1 MEYPRTA
8 LNGAAVKR
16 SKWALAMLFLVD
28 GVGFGTWAAH
38 VPVFKQFLRLRNDS
52 LTFVLVSLIVGAI
65 ITMPVTGQLIQH
77 YGSRRVVRMAAMI
90 YILMVALLAQASNL
104 LSLILFA
111 GLYGAAKGAFDVA
124 VNAQAITVE
133 KQYGSPI
140 MSFFQGC
147 WSAGGLFG
155 AGAASLLLQHGGTA
169 RTDLSLTAGVL
180 ILCCLWAIPLLI
192 GEMEQK
198 TATPRNRAKFMWP
211 DAALLRL
218 AALAFFGLMAEGAI
232 GDWASVYL
240 HSNVGVTISLA
251 AAGYAAYAVAMA
263 AGRFSGDW
271 LAQRIS
277 GKNLL
282 HVSGLLIAVGM
293 ACALLFPSWW
303 PAVGG
308 LMLTG
313 LGIANIVPVIWGVA
327 GRDTRMGAG
336 PAISTV
342 TTVGYCGFLT
352 GPPVIGSLSIAVGL
366 RTAMAVIALAG
377 IVVAAGPLFLSADST
392 SPKENE
398 EVVAV

>member
-1 MEYPRTA
+1 MGHPRTVS
-8 LNGAAVKR
+8 NGATVKR

-38 VPVFKQFLRLRNDS
+38 VPVFKQFLHLENGS
-52 LTFVLVSLIVGAI
+52 LTFVLVSLIIGAI
-65 ITMPVTGQLIQH
+65 ITMPVTGQLIEH
-77 YGSRRVVRMAAMI
+77 YGSRRVVRTAAVI
-90 YILMVALLAQASNL
+90 YVLMVALLAQASSL
-104 LSLILFA
+104 LFLILFA

-133 KQYGSPI
+133 KQYGLPI

-155 AGAASLLLQHGGTA
+155 AGAASLMLQHGGTA
-169 RTDLSLTAGVL
+169 RSDLSLTAGML
-180 ILCCLWAIPLLI
+180 ILCSLWAMPSLVS
-192 GEMEQK
+192 EKE
-198 TATPRNRAKFMWP
+198 TAKPRGRAKFIWP

-218 AALAFFGLMAEGAI
+218 ATLAFFGLMAEGAI

-240 HSNVGVTISLA
+240 HSNVGVTLSLA
-251 AAGYAAYAVAMA
+251 AAGYAAYAIAMA

-271 LAQRIS
+271 LAQRFS
-277 GKNLL
+277 GKNIL

-293 ACALLFPSWW
+293 SCALLIPSWW
-303 PAVGG
+303 PAVSG

-313 LGIANIVPVIWGVA
+313 IGIANIVPVIWGAA

-342 TTVGYCGFLT
+342 TTIGYCGFLT
-352 GPPVIGSLSIAVGL
+352 GPPVIGSLAVVVGL
-366 RTAMAVIALAG
+366 RPAMAVIALAG
-377 IVVAAGPLFLSADST
+377 IIVAAGPVFFSVVST
-392 SPKENE
+392 SRTEDKEAIT
-398 EVVAV
+398 V